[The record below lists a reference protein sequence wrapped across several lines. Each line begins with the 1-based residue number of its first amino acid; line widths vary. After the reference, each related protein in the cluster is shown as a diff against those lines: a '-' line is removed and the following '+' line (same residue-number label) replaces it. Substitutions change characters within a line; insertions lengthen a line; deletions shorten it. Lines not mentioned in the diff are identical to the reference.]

1 MFSFPS
7 PRHFPDDGSL
17 SLAIAPII
25 PVVAPVLAPAA
36 AEPARSARLRF
47 GRCEVRIASREVL
60 VDGQPRPLQPRP
72 FDLLV
77 CLIESR
83 DRVRT
88 TDELL
93 DEIWRHEMVQP
104 GSLAAAVMRIRQA
117 VGDGED
123 GIGQV
128 IRTYPRV
135 GYRFVAALEGDE
147 AR

>member
-7 PRHFPDDGSL
+7 PRHFPDEGSV
-17 SLAIAPII
+17 SLLAT
-25 PVVAPVLAPAA
+25 VAVPAA
-36 AEPARSARLRF
+36 AAVPGGRVSLRF
-47 GRCEVRIASREVL
+47 GRCEVRVASREVL
-60 VDGQPRPLQPRP
+60 VDGQPRALQPRP

-93 DEIWRHEMVQP
+93 DEIWRHAMVQP

-117 VGDGED
+117 LCDGEP

-135 GYRFVAALEGDE
+135 GYRFVATLDDE
-147 AR
+147 LR

>member
-1 MFSFPS
+1 MYSFSS
-7 PRHFPDDGSL
+7 PRHSFDNNTMPG
-17 SLAIAPII
+17 
-25 PVVAPVLAPAA
+25 LAPAGSRADLPATVALPVHA
-36 AEPARSARLRF
+36 APLRF
-47 GRCEVRIASREVL
+47 GRCEVRVASREVL
-60 VDGQPRPLQPRP
+60 VDGLPRALQPRP

-77 CLIESR
+77 YLIESR

-93 DEIWRHEMVQP
+93 DQIWRHEMVQP

-117 VGDGED
+117 LCDGSP

-135 GYRFVAALEGDE
+135 GYRFVAVLDGD
-147 AR
+147 RPR